1 MNWKLLENSF
11 ENIRRDKISTQYS
24 PRVVTDG
31 LQLYYDVNNIKS
43 YPGEPTE
50 NLVANATE
58 PEGNWGSRSGATFIE
73 NNNLPGNHSEVPTN
87 CIGYKMD
94 INSSASTWSGNSY
107 SYSNVGSETVSLAES
122 MTFSCWCYV
131 SEDFNANW
139 ARCSSEGSGTG
150 TTYYN
155 LSLKGTWQRLTH
167 EYSATSAGSADHFLY
182 WSKEGGT
189 TFALA
194 GLTGYIIYCAPQVE
208 RKSHATQFVNGTRS
222 STDGLKDLSGQGN
235 HAELANATYDSNA
248 LIDYDG
254 VSGYSTISD
263 SSTLDIQGAMSIGA
277 WIKLDTLTTTPS
289 DPAIYA
295 RYDGT
300 TAGTRQFWFSYRN
313 AGSDKGIALYVVD
326 SSNVLR
332 GAYRTDWSPSIDTWY
347 YIMGVFSPSNYM
359 RIYIN
364 SVLDYEITTS
374 IPADVHSTSIDS
386 YIGAAPNYSTGYHF
400 DGKIDLVQQY
410 NQALTSQEI
419 LNNYNAQKSRFGH

>member
-1 MNWKLLENSF
+1 MTVAGGP
-11 ENIRRDKISTQYS
+11 KIE
-24 PRVVTDG
+24 TDG
-31 LQLYYDVNNIKS
+31 LVLYYDVNNIDS
-43 YPGEPTE
+43 YPGEPTT
-50 NLVANATE
+50 NIVAN
-58 PEGNWGSRSGATFIE
+58 
-73 NNNLPGNHSEVPTN
+73 PTPTTSWN
-87 CIGYKMD
+87 VSNYLTSQVTLG
-94 INSSASTWSGNSY
+94 Y
-107 SYSNVGSETVSLAES
+107 SYEDGIPQIELSNLTTESGYPRLVDSAFTSTLTGVYSISSEAKGTINDNFLFRIYEGGSTKITKSATLTSTGEWEKFTVSSTTAFILTTPYINPVIIA
-122 MTFSCWCYV
+122 
-131 SEDFNANW
+131 
-139 ARCSSEGSGTG
+139 GT
-150 TTYYN
+150 
-155 LSLKGTWQRLTH
+155 
-167 EYSATSAGSADHFLY
+167 LY
-182 WSKEGGT
+182 
-189 TFALA
+189 
-194 GLTGYIIYCAPQVE
+194 IRNIQVE
-208 RKSHATQFVNGTRS
+208 AKTHVTPFVNGTRS
-222 STDGLKDLSGQGN
+222 STDGLKDLSGQDN
-235 HAELANATYDSNA
+235 HADLTNATYDSNA

>member
-1 MNWKLLENSF
+1 MTVAGGP
-11 ENIRRDKISTQYS
+11 KIE
-24 PRVVTDG
+24 TDG
-31 LQLYYDVNNIKS
+31 LVLYYDVNNIDS
-43 YPGEPTE
+43 YPGEPTT
-50 NLVANATE
+50 NDITYPDLSNVSDATSGTTTRTKTTFDNGKVGVLFTQ
-58 PEGNWGSRSGATFIE
+58 PSWDILTLTITHGATPTSGETYTFSAWMHSTKSG
-73 NNNLPGNHSEVPTN
+73 NLLKQQIKVTVDGVVNWLQNDE
-87 CIGYKMD
+87 
-94 INSSASTWSGNSY
+94 TWSTSVNEYGEFISATTTNAWHRVTKTITFP
-107 SYSNVGSETVSLAES
+107 VGTLT
-122 MTFSCWCYV
+122 TFLI
-131 SEDFNANW
+131 
-139 ARCSSEGSGTG
+139 GSA
-150 TTYYN
+150 Y
-155 LSLKGTWQRLTH
+155 R
-167 EYSATSAGSADHFLY
+167 ATSAFVLKIAEVQFEA
-182 WSKEGGT
+182 K
-189 TFALA
+189 A
-194 GLTGYIIYCAPQVE
+194 
-208 RKSHATQFVNGTRS
+208 HATQFLWGTRS